1 MSKKIDWISSLKK
14 YVDSKPQRSAQE
26 IDDETDQLF
35 LKYIEDAKKKE
46 EESDA
51 SYKKVPKFYQKSQA
65 NQNQLGFK
73 VRHEARNRFLKHKT
87 SEVLDKE
94 GSYSLRQTWKLC
106 TSCSGRTIR
115 HPTTAR
121 NA

>member
-1 MSKKIDWISSLKK
+1 
-14 YVDSKPQRSAQE
+14 
-26 IDDETDQLF
+26 

-46 EESDA
+46 EESDT

-65 NQNQLGFK
+65 SQNQLGFK

-94 GSYSLRQTWKLC
+94 GIVWLIQTWSCC
-106 TSCSGRTIR
+106 TSCSGRITHLLMTAKKESTITVSSQSPPSCR
-115 HPTTAR
+115 
-121 NA
+121 

>member
-65 NQNQLGFK
+65 SQNQLGFK

-87 SEVLDKE
+87 SEVLDK
-94 GSYSLRQTWKLC
+94 
-106 TSCSGRTIR
+106 
-115 HPTTAR
+115 
-121 NA
+121 